1 MFLLSGTAWAAG
13 RIAVED
19 SIIGLEVGAD
29 DYVAK
34 PANLRELLARVR
46 SVLRRKD
53 QKGTER
59 SADSNQV
66 ASRDLTNIES
76 GYSGQINGDAG
87 NTIGKLTRREGEVL
101 ALLIDGHSNKEIARI
116 IGVKEVTVTFH
127 LKGVFKKLGM
137 SNRTQAVAMALH
149 EGWQP
154 PDLAR
159 TFS

>member
-1 MFLLSGTAWAAG
+1 MFLLSGTVWAVG

-29 DYVAK
+29 DYVAT

-76 GYSGQINGDAG
+76 GYSGQTNGDAG
-87 NTIGKLTRREGEVL
+87 QAACRR
-101 ALLIDGHSNKEIARI
+101 
-116 IGVKEVTVTFH
+116 
-127 LKGVFKKLGM
+127 
-137 SNRTQAVAMALH
+137 QAA
-149 EGWQP
+149 P
-154 PDLAR
+154 
-159 TFS
+159 